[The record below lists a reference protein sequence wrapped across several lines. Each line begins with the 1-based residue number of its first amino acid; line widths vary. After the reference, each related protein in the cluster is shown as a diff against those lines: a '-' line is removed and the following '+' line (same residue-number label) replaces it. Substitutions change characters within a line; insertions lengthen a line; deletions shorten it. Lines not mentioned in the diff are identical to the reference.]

1 MKPVKEILLSL
12 TKSYQDKVAEA
23 QKLAEKM
30 VRTAEAAKTA
40 LRAEEKKEAPP
51 ALKK

>member
-1 MKPVKEILLSL
+1 MKPIKEILVSL
-12 TKSYQDKVAEA
+12 TGSYQARLEEA
-23 QKLAEKM
+23 KKIAEKM